1 MRVLKKYKPFLKYL
15 LAVIVLLSL
24 YFTCCYLLRQKDG
37 FDNMSGEKDC
47 TFVSSRGILFSC
59 DKYPKNPISSSSSIG
74 DIDLSTIQDGE
85 TLYIQGSAIKEFS
98 QKLDQIPNRFILVS
112 GDCDESIP
120 NDVFTDMEFRNF
132 IDSDKIIHWYTQ
144 NCVGNHP
151 KLSAIP
157 IGLDYHT
164 RSTPGTVSERWG
176 HITTPK
182 EQETEI
188 QSLINV
194 SKPFYDRTIKAYA
207 NFQFNMSEEY
217 TQDRVDAKN
226 KLDIV
231 CVSYEPNH
239 TKTRLESFQRQ
250 MEYAFV
256 ISPHGRGLDCH
267 RTWEALVLGCIPI
280 VKSSTNDPLYNELPV
295 LVVNDWSD
303 VKQELLIDTI
313 QKYKGRDFKYDKLR
327 LKYWI
332 DIIRSR

>member
-1 MRVLKKYKPFLKYL
+1 MRVLKKYNPIFKWG
-15 LAVIVLLSL
+15 LAFIVLLSL
-24 YFTCCYLLRQKDG
+24 YFICSYLLTQNDG

-47 TFVSSRGILFSC
+47 SFVSSRGILFSC
-59 DKYPKNPISSSSSIG
+59 DKYPKNPVSSSNSIG

-85 TLYIQGSAIKEFS
+85 TLYIQGSAIKDFS
-98 QKLDQIPNRFILVS
+98 TKLDLIPNKFILVS

-120 NDVFTDMEFRNF
+120 NHIFTDMEFRNF

-164 RSTPGTVSERWG
+164 RKTPGTVSERWG
-176 HITTPK
+176 HIMTPK

-188 QSLINV
+188 HSLINV

-207 NFQFNMSEEY
+207 NFQFSMSEQY
-217 TQDRVDAKN
+217 TQDRVDAKD
-226 KLDIV
+226 KLDIE
-231 CVSYEPNH
+231 CVSYEPSH

-280 VKSSTNDPLYNELPV
+280 VKSSTNNPLYDGLPV
-295 LVVNDWSD
+295 LIVDDWFH
-303 VKQELLIDTI
+303 VTQQLLTDTI
-313 QKYKGRDFKYDKLR
+313 QEYKGREFKYDKLT

-332 DIIRSR
+332 DNIRSR